1 MNLDFLKKK
10 FGPRQ
15 PIGHRSPNSARPN
28 SLLINATY
36 SPFGISVRWTEIPN
50 GADGSPFVASAR
62 SIWNVDLAV
71 FRSRHRLQAKLRA
84 PHVPAESPDAAWH
97 TGNRT
102 PVSGYAADKWNRR
115 IRIAPTAGLG
125 IAAKPIICR
134 AAEITLAHATWVIFL
149 RPSDSRERTPVANTC
164 QSA

>member
-1 MNLDFLKKK
+1 MHYKAAAKK
-10 FGPRQ
+10 P
-15 PIGHRSPNSARPN
+15 
-28 SLLINATY
+28 
-36 SPFGISVRWTEIPN
+36 EIPN

-71 FRSRHRLQAKLRA
+71 FRSRHHLQKKLRA

-102 PVSGYAADKWNRR
+102 PVSGYPADKWNRR

-125 IAAKPIICR
+125 IAAKPITCK
-134 AAEITLAHATWVIFL
+134 AVEITLAHATWVIFL

>member
-1 MNLDFLKKK
+1 MIVQKSSQNV
-10 FGPRQ
+10 
-15 PIGHRSPNSARPN
+15 NS
-28 SLLINATY
+28 NA
-36 SPFGISVRWTEIPN
+36 GVAEIPN

-102 PVSGYAADKWNRR
+102 PVSGYPADKWNLR
-115 IRIAPTAGLG
+115 IRIAPTAGFG
-125 IAAKPIICR
+125 IAAKPIICK
-134 AAEITLAHATWVIFL
+134 AVEITLAHATWVIFL

>member
-1 MNLDFLKKK
+1 MADGWSRGDCSRYRRSVAC
-10 FGPRQ
+10 FGFRTAQIVPYH
-15 PIGHRSPNSARPN
+15 P
-28 SLLINATY
+28 SLRKGAKGG
-36 SPFGISVRWTEIPN
+36 SEIPN

-102 PVSGYAADKWNRR
+102 PVSGYPADKWNLR

-125 IAAKPIICR
+125 IAAKPITCK
-134 AAEITLAHATWVIFL
+134 AVEITLAHATWVIFL

>member
-1 MNLDFLKKK
+1 MMFTIISKMPYAVNA
-10 FGPRQ
+10 PC
-15 PIGHRSPNSARPN
+15 SSA
-28 SLLINATY
+28 
-36 SPFGISVRWTEIPN
+36 EIPN

-71 FRSRHRLQAKLRA
+71 FRSRHHLQKKLRA

-102 PVSGYAADKWNRR
+102 PVSGYPADKWNLR
-115 IRIAPTAGLG
+115 IRIAPTAGFG
-125 IAAKPIICR
+125 IAAKPIICK
-134 AAEITLAHATWVIFL
+134 AVEITLAHATWVIFL

>member
-1 MNLDFLKKK
+1 ML
-10 FGPRQ
+10 
-15 PIGHRSPNSARPN
+15 A
-28 SLLINATY
+28 Y
-36 SPFGISVRWTEIPN
+36 SWEKDNGCAVITEIPN

-71 FRSRHRLQAKLRA
+71 FRSRHHLQKKLRA

-125 IAAKPIICR
+125 IAAKPITCK
-134 AAEITLAHATWVIFL
+134 AVEITLAHATWVIFL